1 MNTKPT
7 FSVHTTAT
15 RKNLKPV
22 VPLAISDLD
31 RQARADTYL
40 TMAGWVKAMPPT
52 KSPRENRHR
61 ELLINCIEAEL
72 QDLGYDLYEV
82 TK

>member
-31 RQARADTYL
+31 RQARAETYL
-40 TMAGWVKAMPPT
+40 TMAGWVEAMPNS
-52 KSPRENRHR
+52 KSARENRYR
-61 ELLINCIEAEL
+61 QTLLSCIEAEL
-72 QDLGYDLYEV
+72 QDLGYDLVEV
-82 TK
+82 SK

>member
-40 TMAGWVKAMPPT
+40 TMAGWVKA